1 MTTLARW
8 RAAKEAETG
17 KNARRPYLASECHDV
32 SKCEKWRIEIIR
44 EIAKKVAQIQ
54 NGKFLKGRPI
64 DIHISNC
71 ILFSAGLG
79 EFRIRDLNDEI
90 NKLLREKRHFE
101 NQISSLGGPHYR
113 RYGPKMFDAEGREVP
128 GNRGYKY
135 FGAAKDLPG
144 VRELFEQE
152 PPPPSRKTRAELM
165 REVDASYYGYMD
177 DEDGILN
184 PLEEKAE
191 RIALQKSIEEWKL
204 KVKKGDNL
212 EADEAEIYK
221 ISEESVSVSS
231 KEKQTEVNDPMSL
244 LGPRFTAHVP
254 VPSQKDIEDAL
265 LRKKKQELLAKYGMN
280 DE

>member
-1 MTTLARW
+1 M
-8 RAAKEAETG
+8 
-17 KNARRPYLASECHDV
+17 V
-32 SKCEKWRIEIIR
+32 STPKRC
-44 EIAKKVAQIQ
+44 
-54 NGKFLKGRPI
+54 GDL
-64 DIHISNC
+64 ISNW
-71 ILFSAGLG
+71 ISFLAGLG

-90 NKLLREKRHFE
+90 NKLLREKRHWE

-191 RIALQKSIEEWKL
+191 KIALQKAIEEWKL
-204 KVKKGDNL
+204 KVKKGDDL
-212 EADEAEIYK
+212 ETEETEIYK
-221 ISEESVSVSS
+221 TTEEPVSAS
-231 KEKQTEVNDPMSL
+231 KEKQPEANDPMSL

>member
-1 MTTLARW
+1 M
-8 RAAKEAETG
+8 
-17 KNARRPYLASECHDV
+17 
-32 SKCEKWRIEIIR
+32 
-44 EIAKKVAQIQ
+44 
-54 NGKFLKGRPI
+54 
-64 DIHISNC
+64 
-71 ILFSAGLG
+71 
-79 EFRIRDLNDEI
+79 
-90 NKLLREKRHFE
+90 LREKRHWE